1 MTQKLKPTKLLTP
14 GWLFWIDISSGNNVC
29 TPKSLCCSWKTNT
42 NFQTFFFFL
51 TGIFRSAQG
60 RKITAEIPLCPL
72 LSCLFPLRWRLHYV
86 NERDMKKMA
95 LIVALLNYVVF
106 VLTSLMLCYYNYKDL
121 IFKRPE
127 QLFEISNNAASR
139 LECCTNIKTKQNCI
153 T

>member
-1 MTQKLKPTKLLTP
+1 MLFLNDKHKLSD
-14 GWLFWIDISSGNNVC
+14 FFS
-29 TPKSLCCSWKTNT
+29 
-42 NFQTFFFFL
+42 FFFQLGFL
-51 TGIFRSAQG
+51 GAQG
-60 RKITAEIPLCPL
+60 RKITAEIPLRPLPSCP
-72 LSCLFPLRWRLHYV
+72 SPLRWRLHYV

-127 QLFEISNNAASR
+127 ELLEISNNAASR
-139 LECCTNIKTKQNCI
+139 LECCTNIKAKQNCI